1 MPNNDWTDKELL
13 ACFRMPGGFAITG
26 RTTSIRNVFVAAIV
40 PVIRPSSAE
49 IRTALEIL
57 ALDPR
62 DLRCSYCGDV
72 ATEWDHLRPL
82 VKLGKPTGYPS
93 SIRNLVPSCGKCNQ
107 SKGKSDW
114 KVWMLGKAPRAPS
127 IRKIP
132 DLEQRIARLEK
143 FEAWSGCIPLKIEEI
158 VSPELWQQY
167 YALQEDILQKM
178 RAAQKLAAEIS
189 REIKA
194 REMDVGSE
202 HK

>member
-1 MPNNDWTDKELL
+1 MSDRDWTDKELL
-13 ACFRMPGGFAITG
+13 ACFRMPGGFTITG

-40 PVIRPSSAE
+40 PVIRPSIDE
-49 IRTALEIL
+49 IRMALEIL

-62 DLRCSYCGDV
+62 DLRCCYCGDV
-72 ATEWDHLRPL
+72 STEWDHLRPL
-82 VKLGKPTGYPS
+82 VKDGKPTGYPS

-107 SKGKSDW
+107 SKGKSNW

-127 IRKIP
+127 IRKIS
-132 DLEQRIARLEK
+132 DLTQRIARLEK
-143 FEAWSGCIPLKIEEI
+143 FESWSGCVPLNIEQI
-158 VSPELWQQY
+158 VSPQLWQQY

-178 RAAQKLAAEIS
+178 RDAQKLATEIS

-194 REMDVGSE
+194 REIDVGSE

>member
-1 MPNNDWTDKELL
+1 MSNNDWTDKELL
-13 ACFRMPGGFAITG
+13 ACFRMPGGFTITG

-40 PVIRPSSAE
+40 PVIRPSIDE
-49 IRTALEIL
+49 IRKALEIL
-57 ALDPR
+57 ALDAR

-82 VKLGKPTGYPS
+82 VKDGKPTGYPS

-114 KVWMLGKAPRAPS
+114 KAWMLGVAPRAPS

-132 DLEQRIARLEK
+132 DIAERIARLEK
-143 FEAWSGCIPLKIEEI
+143 FEAWSECVPLKVEQL
-158 VSPELWQQY
+158 VSPKLWHQY

-178 RAAQKLAAEIS
+178 RDAQKLALEIS
-189 REIKA
+189 REIKS
-194 REMDVGSE
+194 REFVSNQGSE
-202 HK
+202 